1 KRACKIF
8 LARNRMI
15 SREARRLQRFRVLHS
30 EAVVRKLLLLFV
42 VCAGVAS
49 LLPGRAAADD
59 SCTPPDGVLTWIDT
73 APPDLV
79 PVFARPGL
87 VIAAGS
93 GDFPAQLRQ
102 AGAVTIHYDNYLRS
116 RAGLPTTP

>member
-1 KRACKIF
+1 MRPSSFAAVSCYI
-8 LARNRMI
+8 
-15 SREARRLQRFRVLHS
+15 VV
-30 EAVVRKLLLLFV
+30 VVRKLLVLFV
-42 VCAGVAS
+42 ICAGFAS

-59 SCTPPDGVLTWIDT
+59 SCTPPDGVVTWIDT

-93 GDFPAQLRQ
+93 GDLPAQLRQ
-102 AGAVTIHYDNYLRS
+102 AGSVPWNLDN
-116 RAGLPTTP
+116 LPR